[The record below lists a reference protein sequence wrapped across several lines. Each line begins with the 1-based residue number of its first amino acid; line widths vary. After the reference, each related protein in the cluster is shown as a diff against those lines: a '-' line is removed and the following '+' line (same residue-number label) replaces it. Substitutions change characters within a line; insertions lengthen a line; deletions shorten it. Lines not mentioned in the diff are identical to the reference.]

1 MIFNL
6 KFLLFLIKI
15 KNYYKKSVAKTIFG
29 KSEEMLLNSFMEKVE
44 KNLLSNN
51 IGKNVISANK
61 ILELTLEDYHE
72 SRKIYDNNKDTK
84 NMTNK
89 ILQNS
94 VEGVS
99 DEDNSNI
106 NQQMQNMEINNPQD
120 LNNNNDMSNQ
130 NNQGEMY
137 NENNN
142 MNNEGGENQKVDDV
156 FPMMKNLTFE
166 FIKEREL
173 EG

>member
-1 MIFNL
+1 
-6 KFLLFLIKI
+6 
-15 KNYYKKSVAKTIFG
+15 
-29 KSEEMLLNSFMEKVE
+29 MEKVE
-44 KNLLSNN
+44 KNILSNN

-94 VEGVS
+94 GEGVP
-99 DEDNSNI
+99 DEDNSQM
-106 NQQMQNMEINNPQD
+106 NQQMQNMELNNPQD
-120 LNNNNDMSNQ
+120 LINNNNIPQ
-130 NNQGEMY
+130 NNQGEMN

-142 MNNEGGENQKVDDV
+142 VNNEGGVNQKNDDV